1 MLPQIPSY
9 QTLGRKTGWRCW
21 PGPRPFP
28 LSHDRIRLYYLGRNA
43 VYHGARALGLK
54 PGDEILFPAYHSGT
68 ESAPLM
74 YLGCNLRFYGVERDL
89 SIDLDEIEAKIGPRT
104 KAIYAIHFFGFQA
117 PIEELR
123 ALADRHGLLLIE
135 DVALSF
141 LSQLGGRPLGT
152 WGDASIFCLY
162 KSLPTAA
169 GGVLAINKPGV
180 PLPPEPQRDG
190 FYSELNLTLKHVVRH
205 WELHGGP
212 LGRLAR
218 RAVEK
223 GSKPVTSGAKLQSPD
238 SLDFEPELLD
248 RGMGLL
254 TRGLLRWFDYVSI
267 AARRRKNYI
276 WLANRLR
283 NSGVAM
289 LRERLPDG
297 AVPLFFPILVDEKFP
312 TVESLHRERIEAIP
326 VWGIHH
332 AYLHRGEFPGTEF
345 LVNHAVEIP
354 IFQDLTEGH
363 LERIAGELIRH
374 CRAPSEKL
382 APQPVQAAPA
392 EELVAAD

>member
-1 MLPQIPSY
+1 MLPRIPSY
-9 QTLGRKTGWRCW
+9 QTLGRKTGWRW
-21 PGPRPFP
+21 RSGSPPFP
-28 LSHDRIRLYYLGRNA
+28 LSHDRVRLYYLGRNA

-54 PGDEILFPAYHSGT
+54 AGDEVLFPAYHSGT

-74 YLGCNLRFYGVERDL
+74 YLGCDLRFYGVERDL
-89 SIDLDEIEAKIGPRT
+89 RIDLDEIEAKIGPRT

-117 PIEELR
+117 PIEALR
-123 ALADRHGLLLIE
+123 ALADRHGLFLIE

-141 LSQLGGRPLGT
+141 LSEIDGRPLGT
-152 WGDASIFCLY
+152 WGDVSIFCLY

-180 PLPPEPQRDG
+180 PLPPEPRRGG

-223 GSKPVTSGAKLQSPD
+223 CSKPVTTGARLQSPD

-254 TRGLLRWFDYVSI
+254 TRGLLRWFDYRLI
-267 AARRRKNYI
+267 AQRRRQNYI
-276 WLANRLR
+276 WLANRLHD
-283 NSGVAM
+283 SGVAM
-289 LRERLPDG
+289 LREHLPDG
-297 AVPLFFPILVDEKFP
+297 AVPLFFPILVDEKFLS
-312 TVESLHRERIEAIP
+312 VEVLHRVKIEAIP

-332 AYLHRGEFPGTEF
+332 AYLSRGEFPGAEF
-345 LVNHAVEIP
+345 LVEHAIEIP
-354 IFQDLTEGH
+354 IFQDLTERH
-363 LERIAGELIRH
+363 LERIARELIRL
-374 CRAPSEKL
+374 CRARSEKL
-382 APQPVQAAPA
+382 LTQSESAPA
-392 EELVAAD
+392 KELVAAD

>member
-1 MLPQIPSY
+1 
-9 QTLGRKTGWRCW
+9 
-21 PGPRPFP
+21 
-28 LSHDRIRLYYLGRNA
+28 LYYLGRNA

-54 PGDEILFPAYHSGT
+54 AGDEILFPAYHSGT

-74 YLGCNLRFYGVERDL
+74 HLGCNLRFYEVARDL
-89 SIDLDEIEAKIGPRT
+89 GIDLDEIEAKIGPQT

-117 PIEELR
+117 PIESLR

-141 LSQLGGRPLGT
+141 LSQLDGRPLGT
-152 WGDASIFCLY
+152 WGDVSIFCLY

-169 GGVLAINKPGV
+169 GGVLAVNKPGV
-180 PLPPEPQRDG
+180 QLPPAPVRGG

-212 LGRLAR
+212 LGQLAR

-223 GSKPVTSGAKLQSPD
+223 CSKPVTSGAKLQSPD
-238 SLDFEPELLD
+238 SLDFEAELLD

-254 TRGLLRWFDYVSI
+254 TRGLLRWFDYRSI
-267 AARRRKNYI
+267 AARRRRNYI
-276 WLANRLR
+276 WLADRLR
-283 NSGVAM
+283 DSGVAM
-289 LRERLPDG
+289 LREHLPEG

-312 TVESLHRERIEAIP
+312 TVETLHRVRIDAIP

-332 AYLHRGEFPGTEF
+332 AYLRHGEFPGTEF

-354 IFQDLTEGH
+354 IFQDLEERH
-363 LERIAGELIRH
+363 LERIAVELIRH
-374 CRAPSEKL
+374 CRARNENL
-382 APQPVQAAPA
+382 IQQAAEASA
-392 EELVAAD
+392 EDLVAAE

>member
-21 PGPRPFP
+21 PGQRPYP

-43 VYHGARALGLK
+43 VYHGAKALGLK

-74 YLGCNLRFYGVERDL
+74 YLGCNLRFYDVHRDL
-89 SIDLDEIEAKIGPRT
+89 SIDLDEIEAMIGPQT

-117 PIEELR
+117 PIQELR
-123 ALADRHGLLLIE
+123 ELADRHGLFLIE

-141 LSQLGGRPLGT
+141 LSQFAGRPLGR
-152 WGDASIFCLY
+152 WGDVSIFCLY
-162 KSLPTAA
+162 KSLATAA

-180 PLPPEPQRDG
+180 PLPPAPASGG

-218 RAVEK
+218 RAVMRF
-223 GSKPVTSGAKLQSPD
+223 SKPVTRGAKLQSPD

-254 TRGLLRWFDYVSI
+254 TRGLVRWFDYESV
-267 AARRRKNYI
+267 AARRRKNYA
-276 WLANRLR
+276 LMARRLR

-289 LRERLPDG
+289 LRERLPEG

-312 TVESLHRERIEAIP
+312 AVETLHRVNIDAIP

-332 AYLHRGEFPGTEF
+332 PYLRRGEFPGTEF

-354 IFQDLTEGH
+354 IFQDLTEAH
-363 LERIAGELIRH
+363 LERIAGELIRL
-374 CRAPSEKL
+374 CRARSDGL
-382 APQPVQAAPA
+382 LMPVDASA
-392 EELVAAD
+392 EELVTAE